1 MGGLSAAP
9 GTPVRTSQ
17 DPMLSDRP
25 AAESAGVTER
35 GVTRGPSSGGRPGRP
50 QPNGPAPRTQAID
63 RWLLLVAGLALI
75 AVIVTNW
82 LSLKLDHLS
91 YTLLNANWESSWS
104 HNADTLAL
112 AIGACVAISVALRP
126 SAHRRLWAL
135 TAAILALFVLVEISS
150 LHARI
155 GAVSFN
161 KLLYA
166 PILLALVV
174 AVWRLTAGTPQRG
187 LAVWGIATLLVSFA
201 MHVAGLHLLRPI
213 GYFTWL
219 YQTGVGLKSGTELAG
234 LILLVSALWQL
245 ASRERARPASS

>member
-1 MGGLSAAP
+1 
-9 GTPVRTSQ
+9 VRTSQ
-17 DPMLSDRP
+17 DPTLSDRP
-25 AAESAGVTER
+25 AAESAGASER
-35 GVTRGPSSGGRPGRP
+35 GLTGGPSIGRRLGRPR
-50 QPNGPAPRTQAID
+50 PNGAAPPAQSID

-82 LSLKLDHLS
+82 LSLKLNHLS
-91 YTLLNANWESSWS
+91 YTLLNANWEFSWS
-104 HNADTLAL
+104 HDADTLAL
-112 AIGACVAISVALRP
+112 AVGACVAISVALRP
-126 SAHRRLWAL
+126 TVHRRLWAL

-166 PILLALVV
+166 PILVALVV
-174 AVWRLTAGTPQRG
+174 AVWRLTAETPQRR

-201 MHVAGLHLLRPI
+201 MHVVGLHLLRPI

-219 YQTGVGLKSGTELAG
+219 YQTGVGFKSGTELAG

-245 ASRERARPASS
+245 ARRERSQPSLS